1 MQKIIKMQMQINK
14 LFSLLQ
20 EGKYKNRHSL
30 EGKIEKL
37 CNELKIEKER
47 YNKEIVKFM
56 TAAAGLTD
64 FPSAEASSSPRFPSY
79 WNVVTVML
87 PIRFNFRVVSK

>member
-1 MQKIIKMQMQINK
+1 MQKIKKMQMQINK

-20 EGKYKNRHSL
+20 EGKYKNRYSL

-47 YNKEIVKFM
+47 YNKEM
-56 TAAAGLTD
+56 
-64 FPSAEASSSPRFPSY
+64 EAKY
-79 WNVVTVML
+79 WQNEATY
-87 PIRFNFRVVSK
+87 